1 MKLGVMGTANVSKKG
16 IDMQQDIDN
25 TKEGQGYTPYEDV
38 FRTLVDQCMKLVIPV
53 INEAFHENYSMDDS
67 IMLREIGTFS
77 GDQLW
82 RSIFEVFINDF
93 RYFIKYRSNQSG
105 YLEAWIWEG
114 NFRPVPPEQ
123 QVDPERETWKFP
135 DAAILYL
142 GPEGTLPEYQE
153 IQFNIPDLGEK
164 PYQPPVI
171 RLQDY
176 SWKELFDK
184 QLLFFLPYDILRYE
198 NQLKGLD
205 SSPEGLQKLKG
216 EYQGILD
223 HLSEWNKQ
231 GVIDDAYFYT
241 LVEQGRR
248 VMQTAAA
255 GTKHIKEELLAID
268 GLVLEQAYDR
278 IFNAAREKGRTEAYI
293 NVIQALTAEMHIPL
307 KQACQLV
314 PEEARQQCYE
324 ILKNKEDW

>member
-1 MKLGVMGTANVSKKG
+1 M
-16 IDMQQDIDN
+16 
-25 TKEGQGYTPYEDV
+25 
-38 FRTLVDQCMKLVIPV
+38 
-53 INEAFHENYSMDDS
+53 
-67 IMLREIGTFS
+67 
-77 GDQLW
+77 
-82 RSIFEVFINDF
+82 
-93 RYFIKYRSNQSG
+93 
-105 YLEAWIWEG
+105 
-114 NFRPVPPEQ
+114 
-123 QVDPERETWKFP
+123 
-135 DAAILYL
+135 
-142 GPEGTLPEYQE
+142 
-153 IQFNIPDLGEK
+153 
-164 PYQPPVI
+164 
-171 RLQDY
+171 
-176 SWKELFDK
+176 
-184 QLLFFLPYDILRYE
+184 LFFLPYDILRYE